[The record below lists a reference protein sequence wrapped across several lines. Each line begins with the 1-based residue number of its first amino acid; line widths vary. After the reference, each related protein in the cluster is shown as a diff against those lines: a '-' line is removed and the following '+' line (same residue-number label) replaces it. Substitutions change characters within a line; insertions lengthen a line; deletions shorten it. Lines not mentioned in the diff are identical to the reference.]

1 MADVQNYFNTQ
12 LPERISGDPEAA
24 KEVDGVFL
32 FRVTGEGG
40 GTWTVNLKDEVGVT
54 EGEAGEADCTLE
66 LSTDNMSNVLDDPS
80 VAMQLFFSGDLK
92 VEGNQM
98 LATKLQQVIGG

>member
-1 MADVQNYFNTQ
+1 MADVQTYFNTT

-32 FRVTGEGG
+32 FKVTGDGG
-40 GTWTVNLKDEVGVT
+40 GTWTVDLKENPGVQ
-54 EGEAGEADCTLE
+54 EGEQGEADCTLE
-66 LSTDNMSNVLDDPS
+66 LSSEHMGQILDDAS